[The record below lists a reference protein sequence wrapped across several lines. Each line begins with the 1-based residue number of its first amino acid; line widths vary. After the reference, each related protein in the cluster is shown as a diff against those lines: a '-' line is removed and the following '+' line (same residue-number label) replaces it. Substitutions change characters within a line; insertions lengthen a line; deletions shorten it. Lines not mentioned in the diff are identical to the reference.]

1 MLAFQFVEELTTA
14 QIRLTSVVATV
25 IDFNIEEDVIVL
37 DEDMYHSSLIESLDG
52 GDTRTVTETTEIE
65 EEQECD
71 VMKIPQLLVIMLEL
85 GNDPGG
91 VLGKRT
97 LISFF
102 VELKELLQILWM
114 YLLWPS
120 RHCRELAK

>member
-25 IDFNIEEDVIVL
+25 ISFNIEEDVIVL
-37 DEDMYHSSLIESLDG
+37 DEDMYHLLLIESLDG

-91 VLGKRT
+91 VLGKRA

-102 VELKELLQILWM
+102 VELKELLQIL
-114 YLLWPS
+114 
-120 RHCRELAK
+120 